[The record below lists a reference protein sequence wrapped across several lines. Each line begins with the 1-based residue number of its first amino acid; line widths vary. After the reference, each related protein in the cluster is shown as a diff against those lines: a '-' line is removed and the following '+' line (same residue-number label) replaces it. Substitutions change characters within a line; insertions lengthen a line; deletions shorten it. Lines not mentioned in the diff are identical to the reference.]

1 MLKLWIWPLQ
11 DWLPRQVK
19 SMNSECSSFFFSGI
33 LEDHWK
39 AFGNRFLGG
48 LPSMLMCLTSQVP
61 NLYPKDEIV
70 PLLDMIRTRA
80 KKAGKDGSIAELYM
94 YFIELC
100 RTNLHMVMCMSP
112 FGDNFRTRLRMFPSL
127 VNCCTIDWFS
137 EWPEEA
143 LRSVATNFVASVSWR
158 EILQLHTFIWSQ
170 RAQVRCFWTFVWEK
184 SPDIT
189 FMLETII
196 KELYC
201 QSHGSNQIH
210 QFMHM
215 FFWHLIVKVLD
226 WNEIQR
232 FWRAKVISADGY
244 LDGVSTDWYWRES
257 SRAS

>member
-1 MLKLWIWPLQ
+1 
-11 DWLPRQVK
+11 
-19 SMNSECSSFFFSGI
+19 MNSEYSSFFFSGI

-48 LPSMLMCLTSQVP
+48 LPSMFMCLTSQVP

-80 KKAGKDGSIAELYM
+80 KKAGKDGSIAELYI

-143 LRSVATNFVASVSWR
+143 LHSVATNFVASVSWR
-158 EILQLHTFIWSQ
+158 EILELHTFIWSQ
-170 RAQVRCFWTFVWEK
+170 RAQVRCFWTFVREK
-184 SPDIT
+184 AQTLLLCWKLLSRNCIVN
-189 FMLETII
+189 
-196 KELYC
+196 
-201 QSHGSNQIH
+201 SNQIH

-215 FFWHLIVKVLD
+215 FFWHLIVNILD

-232 FWRAKVISADGY
+232 FWRTKVISADGY